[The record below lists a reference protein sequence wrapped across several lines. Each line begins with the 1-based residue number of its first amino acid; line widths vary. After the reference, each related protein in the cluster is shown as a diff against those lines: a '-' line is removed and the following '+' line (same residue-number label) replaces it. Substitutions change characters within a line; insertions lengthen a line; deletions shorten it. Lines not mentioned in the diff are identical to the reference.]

1 MSTQLWESGD
11 VCSLGVC
18 LCSSC
23 ILIKHLRRSRCKSV
37 HELLPESSENVRTGQ
52 TSMRELPVR
61 SSESHHIHC
70 CESQS
75 RVLTDAC
82 RCFSCILPRQG
93 SEACAGE
100 IARRRLLRKAQGK
113 IWIAEEEHV
122 RYQRCSQQ
130 LGTRLARASRKLGLR
145 AGAQFKKLASAGK
158 EPIFRSDTW

>member
-75 RVLTDAC
+75 RVLNHAHRRDT
-82 RCFSCILPRQG
+82 CILPCKG
-93 SEACAGE
+93 PEACADTITSVGQNASRCWE
-100 IARRRLLRKAQGK
+100 DWTQPAIGSVIGKSTSKAGAFNMGSARR
-113 IWIAEEEHV
+113 ICFTME
-122 RYQRCSQQ
+122 
-130 LGTRLARASRKLGLR
+130 GTEFQS
-145 AGAQFKKLASAGK
+145 
-158 EPIFRSDTW
+158 